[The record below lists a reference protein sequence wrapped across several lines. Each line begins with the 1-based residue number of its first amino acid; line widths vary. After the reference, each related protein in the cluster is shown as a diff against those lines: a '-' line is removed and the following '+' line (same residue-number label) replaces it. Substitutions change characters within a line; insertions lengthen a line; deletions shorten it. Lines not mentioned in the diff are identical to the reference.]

1 MIMFENKKIL
11 VLGMAR
17 SGYEVCK
24 YLSKY
29 NNTIILNDGGSRD
42 KQDESKVLELEKLGV
57 TLIFDSHPD
66 DLLDDSF
73 DYIIKNPGIRNDH
86 KYVIKAKEL
95 GIEVINEAEMA
106 YRLLPNDVTLIGI
119 TGTNGKT
126 TTTTLTYEMI
136 KKSGKRVHLA
146 GNIGYPLC
154 SFLEKLE
161 SGDIIVMEVSCQQL
175 ANMKEFRPHI
185 ALMTNLA
192 EAHIDFFGSY
202 DEYKKV
208 KLKLFANQR
217 DDDIAILNI
226 ENDEVMKG
234 TTDIKSNVKYFSSKH
249 EINGAYMIDDKLYYY
264 DEFIM
269 NRDEFLLKGNHNV
282 ENALGAMM
290 IAKEVG
296 VDNESIVSV
305 LKTFTGVRH
314 RLEFIDK
321 VNGVDYYNDTEAT
334 NTKCTTIALSSFDKN
349 VILILG
355 GLERG
360 QDFHDLDNFISPVK
374 EIVGIGECRDRVKE
388 YGDSVG
394 IKTNTFEKLV
404 EAMNYINSVVE
415 SGDTVLLSPASAS
428 WDQYKQCED
437 RGDEFRDIVRSFKD
451 NEK

>member
-1 MIMFENKKIL
+1 MFDNKKIL

-24 YLSKY
+24 YLSKH

-42 KQDESKVLELEKLGV
+42 RQDDMKVKELENLGI

-106 YRLLPNDVTLIGI
+106 YRLLRDDVTLIGI

-175 ANMKEFRPHI
+175 ANMDKFNPHI
-185 ALMTNLA
+185 ALMTNLS

-202 DEYKKV
+202 DAYKED
-208 KLKLFANQR
+208 KLKLFKNQR

-234 TTDIKSNVKYFSSKH
+234 TTDIKSNVKYFSSKR
-249 EINGAYMIDDKLYYY
+249 EINGAYMLDDKLYYY

-388 YGDSVG
+388 YGESVG

-437 RGDEFRDIVRSFKD
+437 RGDEFRDIVRGIKD
-451 NEK
+451 SEK